1 MPQTYTVGHRSALA
15 SAWAW
20 TRKLLGLREAQAW
33 PPRQRLAR

>member
-15 SAWAW
+15 SAWTW
-20 TRKLLGLREAQAW
+20 TRKLLGLREPQAW